1 MKKILFLVRSTNP
14 FKTQRRD
21 TDYIISELIKKGY
34 EVDIYDPNQK
44 LLYKLKEKETISYNI
59 FPKAFFKSKLY
70 ILLNLLC
77 LIRFA
82 LKNKNKYDIVQI
94 NYIRDEYL
102 LMPRIIKNMGKSLV
116 LFLFGSDVNN
126 RNFFKNNFKKIY
138 SLASE
143 IIVTNLDFGNH
154 TNEIVGLDI
163 VKNKLNIMMLPQDH
177 FKFYRNFTYENKIDS
192 KKKLNFPTDKI
203 ILTIGT
209 NSTPNEQH
217 EKIFEELK
225 KLENKELYHFVL
237 NISNRFNTITDR
249 EEFLKNEFEKHFRD
263 TSYTINQNF
272 LSFEEVATIRHATDI
287 FINLRRID
295 QLAASMLES
304 NIAYSHVLTGSWL
317 PYNDYI
323 QSVNVEII
331 DTFKELKVNIED
343 LSARLPE
350 SKSALIQNKKNVL
363 SKYDNNVITEW
374 ANFYDSKFNTNC

>member
-34 EVDIYDPNQK
+34 KVDIYDPNQK

-59 FPKAFFKSKLY
+59 FPKAFFKNKLY

-77 LIRFA
+77 LIRFV

-102 LMPRIIKNMGKSLV
+102 LIPRIIKNMGKSLV
-116 LFLFGSDVNN
+116 LFLFGDDIND

-138 SLASE
+138 NLASE
-143 IIVTNLDFGNH
+143 IIVTNVDFGNH
-154 TNEIVGLDI
+154 ANEMVGLDI
-163 VKNKLNIMMLPQDH
+163 VKSKLNIMMLPQDH

-225 KLENKELYHFVL
+225 NIENKELYHFVL

-249 EEFLKNEFEKHFRD
+249 EEFLKNEFKKHFRD

-304 NIAYSHVLTGSWL
+304 NIAYSHVITGSWL

-350 SKSALIQNKKNVL
+350 SKPALIQNKKNVL

-374 ANFYDSKFNTNC
+374 VNFYDSKFNTNC